1 MRKCLILLCAL
12 LVMICAPA
20 QAEFVSGLGYEAFL
34 ANYTENLHFINE
46 NASRHLLP
54 LIPAKRDAGW
64 GDGRLY
70 YEIFGDVLSL
80 TIRTDATGTVIEEC
94 IITLTAPADMS
105 YGSTIHRDF
114 TTSGFQSYGMLMAMS
129 PAETALERYHLVE
142 EVENGLAT
150 GNGVFHKQIGV
161 YALDAVSLDGTVSMI
176 FTNSTAVPTPSP
188 VPSETPVPEATPAPA
203 DEDTAVSSTRK
214 FPNFVVRT

>member
-1 MRKCLILLCAL
+1 MQGETLVRKWLILLCAL
-12 LVMICAPA
+12 LLTMTASA
-20 QAEFVSGLGYEAFL
+20 QAEFVSGLRYEAFL
-34 ANYTENLHFINE
+34 DNYSENLDFIND

-80 TIRTDATGTVIEEC
+80 TIRTDATGEVIEEC
-94 IITLTAPADMS
+94 VITLSAPPDMT

-114 TTSGFQSYGMLMAMS
+114 TTSGYQSYGMLMAMS
-129 PAETALERYHLVE
+129 PAETALERYQLVE
-142 EVENGLAT
+142 EVESGLQS

-161 YALDAVSLDGTVSMI
+161 YALYAASLDGTVSMT
-176 FTNSTAVPTPSP
+176 FSNTTAVPTPSP
-188 VPSETPVPEATPAPA
+188 VPSETPVPEATPEP
-203 DEDTAVSSTRK
+203 ETASE
-214 FPNFVVRT
+214 